1 MDGPYREAL
10 DGWPW
15 QCPRQTRLAGTLFQP
30 GKNPVDLRLELQ
42 VSEGGWEEL
51 KRVPEDLANP
61 AHCFIIPHP
70 PISSSFG
77 DLCSSKVC
85 ELPLTPGRGY
95 WYFIG

>member
-15 QCPRQTRLAGTLFQP
+15 QWQTPTNQTGGDSQFQP

-51 KRVPEDLANP
+51 KKNCQKILQIQRTVLLFPTLLFHRRSGTC
-61 AHCFIIPHP
+61 AHPKFASCP
-70 PISSSFG
+70 
-77 DLCSSKVC
+77 
-85 ELPLTPGRGY
+85 
-95 WYFIG
+95 

>member
-1 MDGPYREAL
+1 MDRIVRLWTGGPGSVPGKL
-10 DGWPW
+10 DWRG
-15 QCPRQTRLAGTLFQP
+15 LFFSP

-61 AHCFIIPHP
+61 AHCIIIPHP

-85 ELPLTPGRGY
+85 ELPLTPGQGY